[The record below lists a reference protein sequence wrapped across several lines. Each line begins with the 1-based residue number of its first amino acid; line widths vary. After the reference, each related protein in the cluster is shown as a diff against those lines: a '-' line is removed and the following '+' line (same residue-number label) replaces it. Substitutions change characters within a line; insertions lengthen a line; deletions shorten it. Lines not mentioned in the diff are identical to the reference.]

1 MTETCPK
8 CGLPKDIC
16 VCKSIA
22 REGQKIEVSLSERS
36 FGKKMTV
43 IKGLDDKEV
52 DISDL
57 ETKLKSK
64 LACGGTAKDGVIELQ
79 GDHTRRIEDVL
90 VDLGFE
96 EESIEV
102 QS

>member
-22 REGQKIEVSLSERS
+22 REGQKIEVSITERS
-36 FGKKMTV
+36 FGKKVTV
-43 IKGLDDKEV
+43 VGGLDDKEV
-52 DISDL
+52 DIDDL

-64 LACGGTAKDGVIELQ
+64 LACGGTSKDGTIELQ
-79 GDHTRRIEDVL
+79 GDHRRRIKDVL
-90 VDLGFE
+90 QDLGFE
-96 EESIEV
+96 EEAIEV
-102 QS
+102 DM